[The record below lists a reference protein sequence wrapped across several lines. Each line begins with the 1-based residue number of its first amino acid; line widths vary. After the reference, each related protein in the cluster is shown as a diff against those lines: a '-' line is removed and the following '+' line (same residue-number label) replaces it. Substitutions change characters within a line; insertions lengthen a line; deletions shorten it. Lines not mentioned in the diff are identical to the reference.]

1 MSAGGASSLGFSS
14 SLVEIS
20 TSIEP
25 TLCGPVYA
33 GKAGVGL
40 MFLSHVM
47 FASAAGDT
55 PLSGSK
61 EGTTERSD
69 WKTRVSDSLVVL
81 VRSKLS
87 RGIRAEGTEGTDST
101 EGTE

>member
-14 SLVEIS
+14 SLVGIS

-40 MFLSHVM
+40 IFLSHVM
-47 FASAAGDT
+47 FASAAGFT
-55 PLSGSK
+55 PLSGS
-61 EGTTERSD
+61 EDGTAERSD

-81 VRSKLS
+81 VWMKCVYGYTR
-87 RGIRAEGTEGTDST
+87 EGTEET